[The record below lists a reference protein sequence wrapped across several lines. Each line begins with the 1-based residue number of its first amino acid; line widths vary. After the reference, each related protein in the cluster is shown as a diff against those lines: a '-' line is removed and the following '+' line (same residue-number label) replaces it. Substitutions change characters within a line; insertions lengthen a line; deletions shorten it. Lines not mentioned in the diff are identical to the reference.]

1 PTRAL
6 DLELRDL
13 NFAYDEGTFALRG
26 INLTIPAGQTMALV
40 GRTGS
45 GKSTLA
51 AMLSRAVD
59 PPEGSVLLGG
69 ADVRGIDLNQ
79 LRSAVGVVS
88 QRTDILSG
96 SLAQNITLFEDYPR
110 SRVEAAVREL
120 GLSDWV
126 AGFPDGLDTP
136 LGAGGRTLSA
146 GEEQLVAFARLLVRD
161 VRVVILDEATARM
174 DPLTERRVVAA
185 SDQLLRG
192 RTGILIAHRLSS
204 TERAQQVAVLADG
217 RVIQQGLR
225 ADLARQP
232 GPFFDLLTASGAT
245 TAEDL
250 AQDLTQG
257 SAAHSTQGSA
267 AHSTQGPA
275 AHTDAAQAP
284 PSGS

>member
-1 PTRAL
+1 LGGAMSISQLVTLFLVTTTFVGIIGDLAEQLPDMQAGLGALVRLRHLFASPPEPVGGAGIPTRAL
-6 DLELRDL
+6 ELELRDL
-13 NFAYDEGTFALRG
+13 NFAYDEGTSAPRG
-26 INLTIPAGQTMALV
+26 SNLAIPAGQTMALV

-96 SLAQNITLFEDYPR
+96 SRAQNITLIEDYPR
-110 SRVEAAVREL
+110 SRVEAAVRVL
-120 GLSDWV
+120 GLSGWV

-136 LGAGGRTLSA
+136 PGAGGRTLSA

-174 DPLTERRVVAA
+174 D
-185 SDQLLRG
+185 
-192 RTGILIAHRLSS
+192 
-204 TERAQQVAVLADG
+204 
-217 RVIQQGLR
+217 
-225 ADLARQP
+225 
-232 GPFFDLLTASGAT
+232 
-245 TAEDL
+245 
-250 AQDLTQG
+250 
-257 SAAHSTQGSA
+257 
-267 AHSTQGPA
+267 
-275 AHTDAAQAP
+275 
-284 PSGS
+284 

>member
-1 PTRAL
+1 LGGAMSISQLVTLFLVTTTFVGIIGDLAEQLPDLQAGLGALGRLPHLLAPPAEAVGGADIPTRAL
-6 DLELRDL
+6 DLEPADL

-146 GEEQLVAFARLLVRD
+146 GEEQLVAFARLQ
-161 VRVVILDEATARM
+161 I
-174 DPLTERRVVAA
+174 
-185 SDQLLRG
+185 G
-192 RTGILIAHRLSS
+192 
-204 TERAQQVAVLADG
+204 
-217 RVIQQGLR
+217 
-225 ADLARQP
+225 
-232 GPFFDLLTASGAT
+232 
-245 TAEDL
+245 
-250 AQDLTQG
+250 
-257 SAAHSTQGSA
+257 
-267 AHSTQGPA
+267 
-275 AHTDAAQAP
+275 
-284 PSGS
+284 